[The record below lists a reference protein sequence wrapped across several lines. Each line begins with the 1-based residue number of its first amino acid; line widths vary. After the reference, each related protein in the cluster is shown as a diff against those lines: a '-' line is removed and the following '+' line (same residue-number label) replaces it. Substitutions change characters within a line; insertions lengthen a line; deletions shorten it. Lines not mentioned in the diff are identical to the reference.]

1 MAEALKVVAH
11 YQFTPESLAMLSEA
25 ARSNVVRVNSYE
37 EQLRAMAEAEVLC
50 SFDFPNNWREVAP
63 HLRWYQSVSAGVDRL
78 RGNSVLDPDSGVIVT
93 TASGVHSEIICEYVF
108 CSILMFNRGWH
119 TMVDLQRRHIWAHES
134 TASGVH
140 SEIIC
145 EYVFCSILMF
155 NRGWHTMVDLQRRH
169 IWAHESPKYPLPG
182 RELTGRTM
190 GIVGLGNIGR
200 RIAQVAHAF
209 GMKVLAMRFST
220 RGSEPDPDVDQSY
233 PVEQLRSML
242 ALCDYV
248 VLSMPL
254 TGRTA
259 KMIGEA
265 ELRAMRP
272 DAYLVNIARGGVV
285 DEPALIRA
293 LQEGWIAGAGL
304 DVTDPEPPRN
314 DSPLYDLPN
323 VILTPHVAGATEHY
337 ERRLA
342 ELFADNLRRYR
353 AGQPL
358 RNQYDA
364 RRGY

>member
-1 MAEALKVVAH
+1 MAEQLKVVAH

-25 ARSNVVRVNSYE
+25 AQSNVVQVTSYE

-50 SFDFPNNWREVAP
+50 SFDFPGNWREVAP

-78 RGNSVLDPDSGVIVT
+78 RGNSVLGPDSGVIVT

-134 TASGVH
+134 P
-140 SEIIC
+140 
-145 EYVFCSILMF
+145 EY
-155 NRGWHTMVDLQRRH
+155 
-169 IWAHESPKYPLPG
+169 ALPG

-220 RGSEPDPDVDQSY
+220 HGNEPDPDVDQSY

-242 ALCDYV
+242 GLCDYV

-254 TGRTA
+254 TERTA

-272 DAYLVNIARGGVV
+272 DAYLVNIARGGVL

-304 DVTDPEPPRN
+304 DVTDPEPPQDDN
-314 DSPLYDLPN
+314 PLYDLPN

>member
-93 TASGVHSEIICEYVF
+93 
-108 CSILMFNRGWH
+108 
-119 TMVDLQRRHIWAHES
+119 

>member
-1 MAEALKVVAH
+1 MAEPLKVVAH

-25 ARSNVVRVNSYE
+25 AQSKVVQVTSYE

-50 SFDFPNNWREVAP
+50 SFDFPDNWREVAP

-134 TASGVH
+134 P
-140 SEIIC
+140 E
-145 EYVFCSILMF
+145 
-155 NRGWHTMVDLQRRH
+155 
-169 IWAHESPKYPLPG
+169 YPLPG
-182 RELTGRTM
+182 RELTGRTI

-220 RGSEPDPDVDQSY
+220 RGNEQDPDVDQSY

-254 TGRTA
+254 NDRTA

-304 DVTDPEPPRN
+304 DVTDPEPPRDDN
-314 DSPLYDLPN
+314 PLYDLPN